1 MSDTAK
7 QYKERVEFNS
17 QRLMNLSLGVK
28 GLGELLSLSDD
39 ISYEQQLDLSYLLTT
54 VGEVMAE
61 TLNDSTR
68 AEIELVLKNE
78 GKK

>member
-1 MSDTAK
+1 MTYTAK
-7 QYKERVEFNS
+7 QYKERLEFNS

-28 GLGELLSLSDD
+28 GLGEFLSLSDD
-39 ISYEQQLDLSYLLTT
+39 ISYDQQLDLSYLLTT

-61 TLNDSTR
+61 TLNDSTL
-68 AEIELVLKNE
+68 AEIELTLNK